1 MSAYNNYPIYY
12 EALKLTTYLDD
23 VVCHFAKRH
32 KYNAGDKLLNLN
44 ELDQFVKHTL
54 KAHYY
59 LRYVDDFVILSPDAS
74 QLRTW
79 QAQIEEF
86 LTNRLKLRL
95 HPKRRKLLPISN
107 GIDFL
112 GYIVRPTYVL
122 VRRRVINNLK
132 EKIRQ
137 FRQVREKDFRKFHDM
152 VASYMGHLRWAN
164 SYNLTQKILK
174 EM

>member
-1 MSAYNNYPIYY
+1 MSAYN
-12 EALKLTTYLDD
+12 
-23 VVCHFAKRH
+23 
-32 KYNAGDKLLNLN
+32 
-44 ELDQFVKHTL
+44 
-54 KAHYY
+54 
-59 LRYVDDFVILSPDAS
+59 
-74 QLRTW
+74 
-79 QAQIEEF
+79 
-86 LTNRLKLRL
+86 
-95 HPKRRKLLPISN
+95 PISN

-112 GYIVRPTYVL
+112 GYIIRPTYVL

>member
-32 KYNAGDKLLNLN
+32 KYNAGDKLLNAS
-44 ELDQFVKHTL
+44 LDVLSLVVLAIKRKSERKDYL
-54 KAHYY
+54 SKAIDK
-59 LRYVDDFVILSPDAS
+59 LEIIKAIL
-74 QLRTW
+74 
-79 QAQIEEF
+79 
-86 LTNRLKLRL
+86 LRL

-137 FRQVREKDFRKFHDM
+137 FRQAREKDFRKFHDM